1 MDDGKP
7 FGDLQKVIYILQN
20 HTREKAEMN
29 RTIMPRVS
37 VIIPNYNYAHYLRE
51 RIDSVL
57 GQTET
62 DMEILLLDDG
72 SSDDSIAVMQE
83 YANKDPRVQ
92 IIRNPQNS
100 GSPFLQWE
108 KGITLSSGE
117 YIWIA
122 EADDSAQSELLSTAL
137 HVLNNYPSVCFVQVA
152 SSMINE
158 MGEHLSKDYDHWQ
171 RRGIQPGTTSIYD
184 SKTFVRMQ
192 YRRNHIYNASGVVFR
207 RDSISEEALE
217 ALREM
222 RYSGDWLFWTI
233 LAHNKQVAEIH
244 ERLNFFRFHE
254 QSTTHIG
261 AYAAFQE
268 DIRVVCSM
276 EQKYHIPFPIR
287 WWRRMKFMRRLGR
300 MGFSNT
306 EYQQLRH
313 QILCEK

>member
-1 MDDGKP
+1 MKCPGAPRLVGAKNYRI
-7 FGDLQKVIYILQN
+7 V
-20 HTREKAEMN
+20 
-29 RTIMPRVS
+29 MPRVS

-57 GQTET
+57 GQKET
-62 DMEILLLDDG
+62 DMEVLLLDDG

-83 YANKDPRVQ
+83 YAKKDPRVQ

-108 KGITLSSGE
+108 KGIALSSGE

-122 EADDSAQSELLSTAL
+122 EADDSAQPELLSTAL
-137 HVLNNYPSVCFVQVA
+137 QILNKYPSVSFVKVA
-152 SSMINE
+152 STMINE
-158 MGEHLSKDYDHWQ
+158 TGEHLAKDYDHWQ
-171 RRGIQPGTTSIYD
+171 RRGILPGNTSIYD
-184 SKTFVRMQ
+184 SKTFMRMQ

-207 RDSISEEALE
+207 REGITEEALE

-233 LAHNKQVAEIH
+233 LARNRQVAEIH

-268 DIRVVCSM
+268 DIRVVCTL
-276 EQKYHIPFPIR
+276 EQQYHIPFPIR
-287 WWRRMKFMRRLGR
+287 WWRRLKLARRLGR
-300 MGFSNT
+300 MGFSKA

-313 QILCEK
+313 AILCEK